1 MAYQLRMSEEFHD
14 WLAGLRGSDPAAAT
28 LVTDALI
35 ALISVGPNLGSA
47 MVSPLARVRTE
58 GDPAEALDE
67 TYQLC
72 LERLQTLRRRV
83 ADLATTRKRI
93 EDSIASLAAGRQ
105 DQLPALGQDLAGAA
119 AAEEQLT
126 LRSQREQSRVD
137 AFRARK
143 ETLKARLATAQAVGM
158 VNTAL
163 AGLDNEDPAVS
174 IAAGDSGV
182 QEIEQEIRQEISQ
195 VLSATSGTAEA
206 ARPYPE
212 PGLMELRPDG
222 RDDGDIRILFA
233 FEPAGAVLVIAVLEG
248 HDAWRDHYD
257 EAVSLSSELL
267 RSARAG
273 DAPEAAARRY
283 DGARPFLDEFFPP
296 RPDVPPR

>member
-1 MAYQLRMSEEFHD
+1 VAYQLRMSEEFHD

-28 LVTDALI
+28 LVADALT

-47 MVSPLARVRTE
+47 MISPLARVPAE

-72 LERLQTLRRRV
+72 LEKLQTLRRRV

-93 EDSIASLAAGRQ
+93 ADSIASLAADRQ
-105 DQLPALGQDLAGAA
+105 DQLPRLGQDLARAA
-119 AAEEQLT
+119 AAEEELT
-126 LRSQREQSRVD
+126 LRSQREQARVD
-137 AFRARK
+137 AFRTRK
-143 ETLKARLATAQAVGM
+143 ETLEARLTTAQAVGM

-163 AGLDNEDPAVS
+163 AGLDDEDPTVS
-174 IAAGDSGV
+174 NAAGDSSV

-195 VLSATSGTAEA
+195 VLSATSEATQA
-206 ARPYPE
+206 ARRYPE

-233 FEPAGAVLVIAVLEG
+233 FEPAWAVLVIAVLEG
-248 HDAWRDHYD
+248 RDAWRDHYD

-273 DAPEAAARRY
+273 HAPQAAVRRY
-283 DGARPFLDEFFPP
+283 AGARPFLDEFLPPAPDEPP
-296 RPDVPPR
+296 R